1 MIEACSDE
9 AIHAT
14 QAPPARQSIPLERP
28 PPGLVYS
35 RSLRSWG
42 WMMELSGKVA
52 LVTGGSGDIGG
63 AIARRLSTAGADVV
77 VTYVGAAD
85 AAAATVADIRAAG
98 GRASARQLDQRSPQ
112 AIEDCMQFIADTYGR
127 LDILVNNAAWNI
139 GIPFPDLDAL
149 TADIWDRVLETN
161 LRAPFLLA
169 RAGARLLKADGGG
182 HIVNISSAGGISP
195 GSSSIAYSSSKAG
208 LNHLTRCLA
217 VAMAPEVAV
226 NCVAPG
232 LVENT
237 RMARRLPDAVARG
250 ARNQA
255 VLGRVGQADDIAA
268 QVLTFVTSTSITGQ
282 TMVVDG
288 GMPGSMR

>member
-1 MIEACSDE
+1 MLA
-9 AIHAT
+9 
-14 QAPPARQSIPLERP
+14 
-28 PPGLVYS
+28 
-35 RSLRSWG
+35 
-42 WMMELSGKVA
+42 GKIA

-63 AIARRLSTAGADVV
+63 AIARRLGEAGAHVI
-77 VTYVGAAD
+77 VTYVGAED
-85 AAAATVADIRAAG
+85 AAAACVGDIEAAG
-98 GRASARQLDQRSPQ
+98 GSAEAAGGSASMLQLDQRSPE
-112 AIEDCMQFIADTYGR
+112 AIDACMATIAATHGR
-127 LDILVNNAAWNI
+127 LDILINNAAWNI

-217 VAMAPEVAV
+217 VALAPEVAV

-237 RMARRLPDAVARG
+237 RMAKRLPDAIASG
-250 ARNQA
+250 ARRQA
-255 VLGRVGQADDIAA
+255 VLGRVGQPEDIAA

-288 GMPGSMR
+288 GMPGAMR